1 MKTLT
6 STIATLTILSG
17 FAFAGGDIDPVEPQL
32 EIPVMEEISEDYFYL
47 GLGYSYLQ
55 MNNAAAAGDI
65 TGNAVTVLAGYSFNK
80 YIALE
85 GRYTATVGDLDVD
98 NGPDTGDISNIALY
112 VKPQYSIDSFKLYAL
127 LGYGQVSYDNG
138 VTDYSED
145 GFQWGLGA
153 SFAATE
159 SIDIFVDYTRLYDDD
174 NFDGLI
180 SQDITVDAVTVGVNY
195 NF

>member
-6 STIATLTILSG
+6 STIATLTMLSSL
-17 FAFAGGDIDPVEPQL
+17 AFAGGDIDPVEPQL
-32 EIPVMEEISEDYFYL
+32 EIPVMEEIGEDYFYL

-55 MNNAAAAGDI
+55 MNNAATAGDI
-65 TGNAVTVLAGYSFNK
+65 TGNAITVLAGYSFNE

-112 VKPQYSIDSFKLYAL
+112 VKPQYSIDNFKLYAL
-127 LGYGQVSYDNG
+127 LGYGQVSYDNS
-138 VTDYSED
+138 VADYSED

-180 SQDITVDAVTVGVNY
+180 SQDVTVDAVTVGVNY

>member
-180 SQDITVDAVTVGVNY
+180 SQDVTVDAVTVGVNY